1 MLAFKCDKCGYKTD
15 RKSDLQKHLK
25 SKKHHKITNTCFQCK
40 KQFKYPSELKRHGLC
55 NKVINNDISGNN
67 NNGFA
72 DSNANITDSPNATA
86 MNIVGD
92 YANAKIYH
100 INLFNYTGDK
110 FKFLKDLTGIS
121 VPCFDSEDGINELN
135 KEFDI
140 LLDEFKKAYESFD
153 NMRSE
158 IYVDYYDKF
167 VSALYKRKYHE
178 NNEEQ
183 KEDCNDEDEPYEDE
197 SIEESSVYKLTDADY
212 EKLKSYV
219 DIINNF
225 DKLICYIHDED
236 KPRYVFEPK
245 LNSHKNLKYI
255 LFRVAPNLLNSVDI
269 ESIIIDVLNN
279 DPEYNKNVAN
289 NLINNLAIKSIY
301 RVLNNKERMIHSN
314 MVNVSK
320 NIYFKSDY
328 NNKNDLQQLT
338 YNVIA
343 ILFKNMK
350 TLLEIANDAFPDIE
364 FTDKN
369 VNIDF
374 IRSKISEFV
383 PDITPKRF

>member
-1 MLAFKCDKCGYKTD
+1 MPEYNCDKCKYKTNK
-15 RKSDLQKHLK
+15 KSNFDTHMK
-25 SKKHHKITNTCFQCK
+25 SKKHYKSIFRCFDCE
-40 KQFKYPSELKRHGLC
+40 KQYKGEKTYSKHIC
-55 NKVINNDISGNN
+55 NKIINNDISGIANIGN
-67 NNGFA
+67 A
-72 DSNANITDSPNATA
+72 DSPTFNNSPNA

-92 YANAKIYH
+92 YTNSKVYH

-140 LLDEFKKAYESFD
+140 LLDEFKKAYASFD

-158 IYVDYYDKF
+158 IYGEYYDKF
-167 VSALYKRKYHE
+167 VSALYKRKYHDD
-178 NNEEQ
+178 NEEQ
-183 KEDCNDEDEPYEDE
+183 KEEYNDEDEPYEDE
-197 SIEESSVYKLTDADY
+197 SIEEASVYKLTDHDY

-225 DKLICYIHDED
+225 DKLICYIHDDD
-236 KPRYVFEPK
+236 KPKYVFEPK

-255 LFRVAPNLLNSVDI
+255 LFRVAPNFLNPIDI
-269 ESIIIDVLNN
+269 ENITIDVLNN
-279 DPEYNKNVAN
+279 DPEYNKSVAS

-301 RVLNNKERMIHSN
+301 RVLNNKERMIQSN

-320 NIYFKSDY
+320 NIYFKSEF
-328 NNKNDLQQLT
+328 NTKNDLQQLT
-338 YNVIA
+338 YNVIS
-343 ILFKNMK
+343 IVFKNLK
-350 TLLEIANDAFPDIE
+350 SLLEIANDAFPDIE

-369 VNIDF
+369 VNIDY